1 MLDSRLRGND
11 EVNSFL
17 EIPSKTTRQGMFM
30 VQTPKIRIT
39 LEDFLASPAS
49 GTRCELIDGEIVPKV
64 APKRFHSKTQRALL
78 RMLESWGENNGEI
91 AVEWAV
97 QLKRHGRD
105 WVPVPDVSFVY
116 HERLPDDLGDEAC
129 PVPVDLAVDIIS
141 ANQTFGA
148 MAEKAVDYIIAGVA
162 RVWIVDPTAK
172 TITVFKPDSL
182 LITDRTMADTHF
194 PDLDLTPQ
202 HLFQQAG
209 LLY

>member
-1 MLDSRLRGND
+1 
-11 EVNSFL
+11 
-17 EIPSKTTRQGMFM
+17 M
-30 VQTPKIRIT
+30 VQTPKTCIT

-78 RMLESWGENNGEI
+78 RILEAGGEDKGEVG
-91 AVEWAV
+91 VEWAV
-97 QLKRHGRD
+97 QLKRNSRD
-105 WVPVPDVSFVY
+105 WVPVPDVSFIY
-116 HERLPDDLGDEAC
+116 ADRIPDDLGDEAC
-129 PVPVDLAVDIIS
+129 PVPVDLAVEIIS

-182 LITDRTMADTHF
+182 PMTYRGDLNLTDEHF
-194 PDLDLTPQ
+194 AGLTLTVQ
-202 HLFQQAG
+202 QLFEQAG
-209 LLY
+209 LLGE